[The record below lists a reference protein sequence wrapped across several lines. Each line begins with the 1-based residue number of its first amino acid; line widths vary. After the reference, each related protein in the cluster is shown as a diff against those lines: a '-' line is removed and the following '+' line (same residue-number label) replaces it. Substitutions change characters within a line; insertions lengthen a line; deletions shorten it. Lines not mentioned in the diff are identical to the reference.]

1 MHTALHWAVKNNHIS
16 MTRLL
21 LKEGAD
27 PNQGD
32 YFKRTPLYFSC
43 LNHNFRITKLLLK
56 HHADPWSNNNVDFN
70 MLCGVNEDRVD

>member
-16 MTRLL
+16 MTRKLL
-21 LKEGAD
+21 DSGAD

-43 LNHNFRITKLLLK
+43 LNHNFRITK
-56 HHADPWSNNNVDFN
+56 V
-70 MLCGVNEDRVD
+70 